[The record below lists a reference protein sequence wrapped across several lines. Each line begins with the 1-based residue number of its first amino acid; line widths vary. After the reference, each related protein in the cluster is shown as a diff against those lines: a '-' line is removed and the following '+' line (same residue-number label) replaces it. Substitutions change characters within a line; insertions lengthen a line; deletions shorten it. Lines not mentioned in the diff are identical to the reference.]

1 MSHRSSPREKSRP
14 LCPSNLQDCHD
25 ILMKAPIGIFVST
38 ANGRFIDANRA
49 LARLY
54 GYDSAEELI
63 DAITDIATQIYVD
76 PTDRATFTQQ
86 LTAHGKLISH
96 ECRQRRRDG
105 AIFWA
110 CEYAQAV
117 RDQAGI
123 ITHYQGFTADVTE
136 HKKAEKTIHENESQ
150 LDSIFRSA
158 PVGIGVVSNRVIRQV
173 NRRLCEITGYQS
185 AELINK
191 NARIFYSN
199 NEDFS
204 LVGLQKYQQMTEH
217 GTGTVETRWK
227 RKDGTIIDV
236 LLSSTPIEPSD
247 WSKGIT
253 FTALDITDRKR
264 SEAALQ
270 KSEMKLANYANQ
282 MEQFSLSA
290 SSMFS
295 IQDENLLFAK
305 ISRAIVDYSDFK
317 RVLIFLFKDDAPYR
331 HLIGYAGISEEIVD
345 RLRQIPWPKSWYD
358 RVFSDG
364 LRLGHF
370 SYYIPH
376 TMKEILNQE
385 ATVYGD
391 ATSPAD
397 NSAWHNEDNLFVR
410 LNDENDEFIGIISV
424 DDAKSGRKPTL
435 ETVRPLEIYAG
446 MIAQIIILKREQ
458 SKRERLEGQLR
469 QALKMESV
477 GRLAGGVAHDFNNML
492 AVILGHAE
500 MALDQ
505 IDPSQPIFADLLQIR
520 QAATR
525 SADITRQ
532 LLAFARKQ
540 TVVPKILDLNE
551 TVAGMLK
558 MLRRL
563 IGEDIDLA
571 WLPGYDLWP
580 VKMDPS
586 QIDQILVNLCVNA
599 RDAIETDGKITV
611 ETSNRIID
619 NKYCADHTGFISG
632 KYVQI
637 VVSDNGHGIDQETL
651 AHIFEPFFTTKG
663 IGEGTGLGL
672 ATVYGIV
679 KQNKGFINVY
689 SEPDQGTTFTVYLP
703 ENRDP
708 MEQHHPQIQV
718 EPAQRGE
725 ETILLVEDEQTILN
739 MTTTM
744 LQRLGYTVLAAGT
757 PGEAISLAG
766 KHSSEIDLLLTDV
779 IMPKMNGQALAEK
792 LMTDQPE
799 MRCLFMSGYTAN
811 AISHHAVFNDGVNF
825 IQKPFSQKELAD
837 KIREV
842 LQ

>member
-1 MSHRSSPREKSRP
+1 
-14 LCPSNLQDCHD
+14 
-25 ILMKAPIGIFVST
+25 MKAPIGIFVST
-38 ANGRFIDANRA
+38 ANGRFIDANQA
-49 LARLY
+49 LAHLY
-54 GYDSAEELI
+54 GYNSAEELI
-63 DAITDIATQIYVD
+63 AATTDIATQIYID
-76 PTDRATFTQQ
+76 PTDRETFTQQ
-86 LTAHGKLISH
+86 LTVHGELFSH

-105 AIFWA
+105 SIFWA

-117 RDQAGI
+117 RDQAGN

-136 HKKAEKTIHENESQ
+136 HKVAEKIIHENESHIN
-150 LDSIFRSA
+150 SIFRSA
-158 PVGIGVVSNRVIRQV
+158 PVGIGLVCHRLIKQV

-185 AELINK
+185 AELINQ

-199 NEDFS
+199 DADFS
-204 LVGLQKYQQMTEH
+204 LVGRQKYQQITEH
-217 GTGTVETRWK
+217 GTGTVETRWQ

-236 LLSSTPIEPSD
+236 LLSSTPIEPTD
-247 WSKGIT
+247 LAKGVT

-270 KSEMKLANYANQ
+270 KSEIKLANYANQ

-295 IQDENLLFAK
+295 MQDEDLIFAK
-305 ISRAIVDYSDFK
+305 ISKAIVDYSDFK
-317 RVLIFLFKDDAPYR
+317 RVLISLFKDEAPYR
-331 HLIGYAGISEEIVD
+331 DLIGYAGISKEIVD
-345 RLRQIPWPKSWYD
+345 RLRKIPLPKSWYD

-364 LRLGHF
+364 LRLGHC
-370 SYYIPH
+370 SYYVPH

-385 ATVYGD
+385 ASVYSD
-391 ATSPAD
+391 DTSPAD
-397 NSAWHNEDNLFVR
+397 NSAWHREDNLFVR
-410 LNDENDEFIGIISV
+410 LNDENGELIGIISV

-469 QALKMESV
+469 QALKMESI

-551 TVAGMLK
+551 TVTGMLN

-571 WLPGYDLWP
+571 WLPGYVLWP
-580 VKMDPS
+580 VQMDPS

-599 RDAIETDGKITV
+599 RDAIKTDGKITV
-611 ETSNRIID
+611 ETGNRILD
-619 NKYCADHTGFISG
+619 KKYCADHSGFIPG
-632 KYVQI
+632 EYVQI
-637 VVSDNGHGIDQETL
+637 VVSDNGHGIDIETL
-651 AHIFEPFFTTKG
+651 GNIFEPFFTTKD

-689 SEPDQGTTFTVYLP
+689 SELGQGTTFTIYLP
-703 ENRDP
+703 RYLGTR
-708 MEQHHPQIQV
+708 EQPHPKIQL

-725 ETILLVEDEQTILN
+725 ETILLVEDEPTILN
-739 MTTTM
+739 MTMTM
-744 LQRLGYTVLAAGT
+744 LQRLGYTVLAAGS
-757 PGEAISLAG
+757 PGEAILLAA

-779 IMPKMNGQALAEK
+779 IMPKMNGQALAEE
-792 LMTDQPE
+792 LVTNQPE

-811 AISHHAVFNDGVNF
+811 AISHHAVLPEGVCF
-825 IQKPFSQKELAD
+825 IQKPFSQKDLSD